1 MKKTTLNRLPR
12 SEEGSTLLVA
22 VSTVLILSIAG
33 AGVLMNCTTRLNT
46 TANQVKGWKEALTA
60 AEAGADL
67 AFAEVRK
74 NGLVD
79 PDNPPSDPGFL
90 STSGWLA
97 PAPLPNPQTNSWALG
112 SSTPFAFGSAGNL
125 STTVTVDKFAS
136 LPGSTTGVG
145 YYRIRSVGIAQVS
158 GLKRT
163 GMDNRLD
170 AVTKGDN
177 LLRKID
183 MGVDHFISTFG
194 YGDALASAAPTG
206 ANGKRQVAVMSADK
220 AQVSR
225 RIELI
230 AIPVML
236 IEGAVKTAGSFRG
249 TTVDS
254 YDSKSGVYKGAN
266 PSPPYDVDAHDGDV
280 IVGGSTFSAGYIYGD
295 VTTNGGAATTGKAS
309 GVVDNNVPIV
319 VPTAT
324 PGVAPIP
331 LLPGPGSDPS
341 APSTITPTATPDP
354 TTRVLKRSFWYTYSN
369 LDGVTINP
377 LKTAGGTPIDTEIN
391 IYVTGNVGDLTVK
404 EGASVNVYFRGNLS
418 AKARDIDNVN
428 ADGPVM
434 PWTWFY
440 KDLTART
447 SATGFV
453 ASDVGKVAYQDGN
466 PGTYWKLTSIGSAG
480 PPAVAPTW
488 SSSAYIPSG
497 NYVPAADAVCIPV
510 ASSQNPVKW
519 TYATAAARTA
529 ATGFVA
535 ADVGKL
541 AYQTD
546 TQVYYTLSTTTPTW
560 TAVPSYTASPLVSR
574 AGHLWFYG
582 ISPADG
588 SARSVTIDPPGTTYA
603 AFYTPSHDFSINGNP
618 DIFGVMVAKSYYAN
632 GNCTFHFDKQLAT
645 SNTPLDYRIANYVED
660 IR

>member
-1 MKKTTLNRLPR
+1 MKRTTSNRLPR
-12 SEEGSTLLVA
+12 SEEGSTLLIA
-22 VSTVLILSIAG
+22 TSTVLILSIAG

-79 PDNPPSDPGFL
+79 PANPPSDPGFL
-90 STSGWLA
+90 TTSGWLA
-97 PAPLPNPQTNSWALG
+97 PAPSPNPTTNSWALG
-112 SSTPFAFGSAGNL
+112 SSTPFAFGSGGNL

-183 MGVDHFISTFG
+183 MGFDHFISTFG
-194 YGDALASAAPTG
+194 YGDALPSAAPSG
-206 ANGKRQVAVMSADK
+206 ANGKRQVAVMSTDK

-236 IEGAVKTAGSFRG
+236 IEGAIKTAGTFRG

-295 VTTNGGAATTGKAS
+295 VTTNGGGATTTKAS

-324 PGVAPIP
+324 PGISPIP
-331 LLPGPGSDPS
+331 VLPGMAGGPTADAS
-341 APSTITPTATPDP
+341 APSTITPTATPNP
-354 TTRVLKRSFWYTYSN
+354 STGVLKRSFWYTYST
-369 LDGVTINP
+369 LDGVTVNP
-377 LKTAGGTPIDTEIN
+377 LKTTNGTPIDTEIN
-391 IYVTGNVGDLTVK
+391 IYVTGNVGGLTVNP
-404 EGASVNVYFRGNLS
+404 GASVNVYFRGNLS
-418 AKARDIDNVN
+418 AKARDIDNLN
-428 ADGPVM
+428 ADGPVY

-440 KDLTART
+440 KDTASRT

-453 ASDVGKVAYQDGN
+453 AGDVGKIAYQDGN
-466 PGTYWKLTSIGSAG
+466 PGTFWKLINTT
-480 PPAVAPTW
+480 PTW
-488 SSSAYIPSG
+488 STYTPPS
-497 NYVPAADAVCIPV
+497 PSRTAADTVCVPTKPSWV
-510 ASSQNPVKW
+510 
-519 TYATAAARTA
+519 YATAAARTA

-535 ADVGKL
+535 TDLGKV
-541 AYQTD
+541 AYQVD
-546 TQVYYTLSTTTPTW
+546 TQAFYALTATTPAW
-560 TAVPSYTASPLVSR
+560 ASVSPYTASSGVSR
-574 AGHLWFYG
+574 AGHLWYYG

-588 SARSVTIDPPGTTYA
+588 SARTVTIDPPGTTYA

-618 DIFGVMVAKSYYAN
+618 DIYGVMVAKSYYAN
-632 GNCTFHFDKQLAT
+632 GNCTFHFDKQLAS
-645 SNTPLDYRIANYVED
+645 SNTPLDYRVANYVED

>member
-1 MKKTTLNRLPR
+1 MKKATSNRSPG
-12 SEEGSTLLVA
+12 SEQGSTLLVA
-22 VSTVLILSIAG
+22 LSTVLILSIAG
-33 AGVLMNCTTRLNT
+33 AGVLMNCTTRLNV
-46 TANQVKGWKEALTA
+46 TAKQIKGWKEALTA

-79 PDNPPSDPGFL
+79 PDNPPADTGFL
-90 STSGWLA
+90 SASGWIS
-97 PAPLPNPQTNSWALG
+97 PAPSPNPTTNSWALG
-112 SSTPFAFGSAGNL
+112 TSTPFAFGSAGNL
-125 STTVTVDKFAS
+125 TTTVTVDKFAFV
-136 LPGSTTGVG
+136 PGSTTGVG
-145 YYRIRSVGIAQVS
+145 YYRIRSVGTAQVA

-170 AVTKGDN
+170 LVTKGDN

-183 MGVDHFISTFG
+183 FNNDHFIATYG
-194 YGDALASAAPTG
+194 YGDALPSATPTT
-206 ANGKRQVAVMSADK
+206 ANGKKQVAVASTDR

-236 IEGAVKTAGSFRG
+236 IEGAVKTAGAFRG
-249 TTVDS
+249 TSVDS
-254 YDSKSGVYKGAN
+254 YDSKNGGYKGSN

-280 IVGGSTFSAGYIYGD
+280 ICGSSTYSAGYIYGD
-295 VTTNGGAATTGKAS
+295 VTTNGGAATTAKSS

-331 LLPGPGSDPS
+331 LLPGMTGFASTYDNT
-341 APSTITPTATPDP
+341 APSTITPTATPNASG
-354 TTRVLKRSFWYTYSN
+354 VLKRSFWYTYSTLN
-369 LDGVTINP
+369 NVTINP
-377 LKTAGGTPIDTEIN
+377 LTTANGTPIDTEIN
-391 IYVTGNVGDLTVK
+391 IYVTGDVGDITVNK
-404 EGASVNVYFRGNLS
+404 GASANIYFRGNVS

-440 KDLTART
+440 ANAAART
-447 SATGFV
+447 GATGFV
-453 ASDVGKVAYQDGN
+453 NGDLGKIAYQDGS
-466 PGTYWKLTSIGSAG
+466 PGTYWKLTSTT
-480 PPAVAPTW
+480 PTW
-488 SSSAYIPSG
+488 NAYTPQSP
-497 NYVPAADAVCIPV
+497 NLTAADTVCVPTKPTWV
-510 ASSQNPVKW
+510 
-519 TYATAAARTA
+519 YANAAARTA
-529 ATGFVA
+529 ATGFAA
-535 ADVGKL
+535 ADVGKV

-546 TQVYYTLSTTTPTW
+546 TQTYYALTATTPAW
-560 TAVPSYTASPLVSR
+560 TSVMPYTASPLVSR

-588 SARSVTIDPPGTTYA
+588 SARTIAINSPGSCWA
-603 AFYTPSHDFSINGNP
+603 AFYAPSHDFSANGNP
-618 DIFGVMVAKSYYAN
+618 DIYGVAVAKSYYEN
-632 GNCTFHFDKQLAT
+632 GNCTFHFDKQLAS
-645 SNTPLDYRIANYVED
+645 SNMPLDYRVANYIED